1 MTVAM
6 RDLLVVGGGPAGL
19 RAAVEATA
27 RGLSTVLVDE
37 GPEPGGQIYR
47 SAESGPFSG
56 GQRLGPD
63 YATGAELAAA
73 FRATGAE
80 GRFGS
85 MVFQIEAGPN
95 GGFQVSVAAGG
106 GASIVTARTVIV
118 ATGAHERPFPIPG
131 WTLPGVMTAG
141 AAQTMLKAQGMAPR
155 GRTVLAGT
163 GPLLYL
169 LAAQYA
175 ALGIPI
181 VALLDT
187 MPFANWRQ
195 ALPHLPGFIT
205 SAYAWKG
212 MGLLWRARASTR
224 VVHRVKS
231 IAAEGDG
238 RLTAVRFKRGGAEE
252 TIAADLLLLHQGV
265 VPQVNLTM
273 AAGARHVWSETRLAY
288 EPERDDLG
296 RTSVPGLFIAGDTGG
311 IGGARTA
318 EAEGALAA
326 IGAIRSFGATGDG
339 LDAAEQRWRG
349 MKARALVGR
358 DFLDALY
365 RPNASHMVPA
375 DDVVVCRCEEVTA
388 GEIREAV
395 RRGARGPNQVKAFTR
410 AGMGPCQARI
420 CGLTTHAI
428 VAQESGSMPGE
439 TDYMTIRAPVKP
451 VTVAQIAALADAG
464 ETAESQG

>member
-1 MTVAM
+1 MT
-6 RDLLVVGGGPAGL
+6 
-19 RAAVEATA
+19 
-27 RGLSTVLVDE
+27 S
-37 GPEPGGQIYR
+37 
-47 SAESGPFSG
+47 
-56 GQRLGPD
+56 
-63 YATGAELAAA
+63 
-73 FRATGAE
+73 
-80 GRFGS
+80 
-85 MVFQIEAGPN
+85 
-95 GGFQVSVAAGG
+95 
-106 GASIVTARTVIV
+106 
-118 ATGAHERPFPIPG
+118 
-131 WTLPGVMTAG
+131 
-141 AAQTMLKAQGMAPR
+141 
-155 GRTVLAGT
+155 
-163 GPLLYL
+163 
-169 LAAQYA
+169 
-175 ALGIPI
+175 
-181 VALLDT
+181 
-187 MPFANWRQ
+187 
-195 ALPHLPGFIT
+195 
-205 SAYAWKG
+205 
-212 MGLLWRARASTR
+212 
-224 VVHRVKS
+224 
-231 IAAEGDG
+231 
-238 RLTAVRFKRGGAEE
+238 VRFKRGGAEE

-326 IGAIRSFGATGDG
+326 IGAIRSFGAAGDG

-410 AGMGPCQARI
+410 AGMGPCQARM
-420 CGLTTHAI
+420 CGLTTNAI

-464 ETAESQG
+464 ETAESQV